1 MHVSVCFS
9 MKNSEQVTERKASHG
24 MIRFILIIFALA
36 VVMACVYMF
45 FFTPGE
51 VPPAN

>member
-1 MHVSVCFS
+1 
-9 MKNSEQVTERKASHG
+9 MKNSERVTERKASHG
-24 MIRFILIIFALA
+24 MMRFIIIIFVIA
-36 VVMACVYMF
+36 VVMAGIYMF